1 MTISR
6 KANVALVAILL
17 AMGSTPN
24 AAQVMAPGPAL
35 PGNLGGIGPGGTRVA
50 PGGAANDRLIEQQGP
65 GGVPL
70 ARGTAI
76 EPSLH
81 GPRHVHHHASRAY
94 RAGARHRY
102 Q

>member
-1 MTISR
+1 MAISR

-24 AAQVMAPGPAL
+24 SAQVMAPGPAL
-35 PGNLGGIGPGGTRVA
+35 PGNLGGIGPGGTKVA

-70 ARGTAI
+70 ARGPAI

-81 GPRHVHHHASRAY
+81 GPRHVHPHASRAY

>member
-6 KANVALVAILL
+6 KASVALIAALL

-24 AAQVMAPGPAL
+24 SAQVMAPGPAL

-50 PGGAANDRLIEQQGP
+50 PGGAANDSLIEQQGP

-70 ARGTAI
+70 ARGAAI

-94 RAGARHRY
+94 RTGARHRY